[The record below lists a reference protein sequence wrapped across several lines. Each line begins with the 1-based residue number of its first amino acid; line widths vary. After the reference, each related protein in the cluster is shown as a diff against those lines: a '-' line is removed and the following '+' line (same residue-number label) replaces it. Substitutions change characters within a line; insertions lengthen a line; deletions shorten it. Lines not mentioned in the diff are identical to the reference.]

1 MASDNDDDTTS
12 GKLDKREEFPGW
24 KAKMQLSCIEKGD
37 NDGIFFDAGSDP
49 AIGYRAYQGQG
60 SVAKKETWVNLSKK
74 LVGKVGNKIS
84 NGQLRRIWTTELT
97 RILQI
102 PAELPYIFAK
112 CMAKLESECAR
123 TSETASQTA
132 RAAFTIALKSF
143 VDSTKAKRMKIQT
156 AGTSS
161 GEGFLKYADGIR
173 DAEEK
178 LRTYGVNM
186 SDSEKKQLFFQ
197 HFAGAIE
204 GYASASW
211 TTLLTVWMQ
220 QSNLTFD
227 DILARGVAEQQQ
239 IDLRT
244 STAEAGGVGAYLTI
258 ADGEYEGDYRYTKK
272 RRTGG
277 RGNGET
283 AGAYYFSTGKGKG
296 GGKGKG
302 RGGKFG
308 RGRGGGRY
316 GGRGRDQYVDES
328 AIQCY
333 NCGGYGHKSPDCP
346 SKKPSK
352 NSKGKGGGKGGK
364 SKGGKGRGIVIPG
377 MMAYAQATN
386 TTFEPYGIVLSFL
399 VTFVIELVVSLA
411 FEYATQTTLLSGT
424 YDDETDDTFF
434 QQSAMMTLA
443 VPPLVM
449 YGKRR
454 INNRYN
460 DATERFTIKA
470 NSVIKDEIENGVI
483 FDTGASMHVL
493 NDERFMTSKTPNTCY
508 EIVGV
513 SGTDNS
519 EYVGVPCIT
528 FWGELWDDGSYVP
541 VTITGESNAAPNAL
555 LSTSAPLSLISWS
568 AMKKKGWKVLAD
580 ISGMYHEK
588 YRVTIYFEERDGLS
602 YMPVVEHVEHADRR
616 LTVDSAAMTHVTA
629 TAYPAA
635 ASLRKLS
642 KMTQYYVTFGG
653 PDVTRLR
660 KTGEIL
666 NLDLSG
672 DVPPMIREFAAAK
685 LKRKYPAKRKPTEY
699 KPFECVVWDMQGPFK
714 TKSIGGC
721 KLSHDAVCA
730 GTNLRFVYPV
740 TDASAETFVEVLTQ
754 FIALIGIIPG
764 QFVLKIVRADQGSNY
779 KSKLVQQFLNRK
791 GVSVQYAA
799 VHTPHMIRRG
809 EANHAILNAT
819 MRSIMSFAYAP
830 RNTWA
835 LARKYSAVL
844 NNFLATKYNT
854 PGVFVPWHKLGVPL
868 DVEGLLPFGCLV
880 IMHKAKEQVDDG
892 YVDQRGEYG
901 VFVGWAHQE
910 GEKAISVL
918 KPNEKYPEN
927 TVFYKADVSYFPW
940 RPDGQRRLL
949 NDGTFGDE
957 GETVRIFPATEPILD
972 FNELCDD
979 FEAYVTNGD
988 DDEIEGVVGI
998 EGVVSGSYAPNDSS
1012 TKADDV
1018 NRKDNAVRDAFMQS
1032 DIDAEIYMEP
1042 PIEMNDVTEGHDG
1055 AGAQKAMCRTS
1066 SHGVHDT
1073 LTACDGPEAP
1083 EARDELP
1090 EKLPEKTGVND
1101 TFLRQEPRQL
1111 IPGPVEQSPCW

>member
-24 KAKMQLSCIEKGD
+24 KAKMQLLCMEKGD

-244 STAEAGGVGAYLTI
+244 STAEAGGVGAYLTV

-302 RGGKFG
+302 RGGKYG

-364 SKGGKGRGIVIPG
+364 GKGGKGRGIVIPG
-377 MMAYAQATN
+377 MMAYAQTTN

-411 FEYATQTTLLSGT
+411 FEYVNTKTTPLSGT
-424 YDDETDDTFF
+424 
-434 QQSAMMTLA
+434 
-443 VPPLVM
+443 
-449 YGKRR
+449 
-454 INNRYN
+454 
-460 DATERFTIKA
+460 
-470 NSVIKDEIENGVI
+470 
-483 FDTGASMHVL
+483 
-493 NDERFMTSKTPNTCY
+493 
-508 EIVGV
+508 
-513 SGTDNS
+513 
-519 EYVGVPCIT
+519 
-528 FWGELWDDGSYVP
+528 
-541 VTITGESNAAPNAL
+541 
-555 LSTSAPLSLISWS
+555 
-568 AMKKKGWKVLAD
+568 
-580 ISGMYHEK
+580 
-588 YRVTIYFEERDGLS
+588 
-602 YMPVVEHVEHADRR
+602 
-616 LTVDSAAMTHVTA
+616 
-629 TAYPAA
+629 
-635 ASLRKLS
+635 
-642 KMTQYYVTFGG
+642 
-653 PDVTRLR
+653 
-660 KTGEIL
+660 
-666 NLDLSG
+666 
-672 DVPPMIREFAAAK
+672 
-685 LKRKYPAKRKPTEY
+685 
-699 KPFECVVWDMQGPFK
+699 
-714 TKSIGGC
+714 
-721 KLSHDAVCA
+721 
-730 GTNLRFVYPV
+730 
-740 TDASAETFVEVLTQ
+740 
-754 FIALIGIIPG
+754 
-764 QFVLKIVRADQGSNY
+764 
-779 KSKLVQQFLNRK
+779 
-791 GVSVQYAA
+791 
-799 VHTPHMIRRG
+799 
-809 EANHAILNAT
+809 
-819 MRSIMSFAYAP
+819 
-830 RNTWA
+830 
-835 LARKYSAVL
+835 
-844 NNFLATKYNT
+844 
-854 PGVFVPWHKLGVPL
+854 
-868 DVEGLLPFGCLV
+868 
-880 IMHKAKEQVDDG
+880 
-892 YVDQRGEYG
+892 
-901 VFVGWAHQE
+901 
-910 GEKAISVL
+910 
-918 KPNEKYPEN
+918 
-927 TVFYKADVSYFPW
+927 
-940 RPDGQRRLL
+940 
-949 NDGTFGDE
+949 
-957 GETVRIFPATEPILD
+957 
-972 FNELCDD
+972 
-979 FEAYVTNGD
+979 
-988 DDEIEGVVGI
+988 
-998 EGVVSGSYAPNDSS
+998 
-1012 TKADDV
+1012 
-1018 NRKDNAVRDAFMQS
+1018 
-1032 DIDAEIYMEP
+1032 
-1042 PIEMNDVTEGHDG
+1042 
-1055 AGAQKAMCRTS
+1055 
-1066 SHGVHDT
+1066 
-1073 LTACDGPEAP
+1073 
-1083 EARDELP
+1083 
-1090 EKLPEKTGVND
+1090 
-1101 TFLRQEPRQL
+1101 
-1111 IPGPVEQSPCW
+1111 